1 MEFAAF
7 LLPAGAGSLDYCAGC
22 CLPRPDGVRRARWTG
37 EMGATG
43 RGNKNGPVPREGAE
57 PQYLSYSEII
67 LLKVLLLSNTETGRE
82 GQT

>member
-1 MEFAAF
+1 MKFAAF

-43 RGNKNGPVPREGAE
+43 RDFPAKAW
-57 PQYLSYSEII
+57 LMAF
-67 LLKVLLLSNTETGRE
+67 
-82 GQT
+82 